1 MQKEVLLIMSNVVIP
16 VIVGAVCAAVFA
28 VLGFV
33 LGVAHRRKTAE
44 KEIGS
49 ATQEATKIINNAL
62 AEAEASKKEKVLEAK
77 DEVHK
82 LRSDADR
89 ISASAGTKCKDRKNA

>member
-44 KEIGS
+44 K
-49 ATQEATKIINNAL
+49 
-62 AEAEASKKEKVLEAK
+62 
-77 DEVHK
+77 
-82 LRSDADR
+82 
-89 ISASAGTKCKDRKNA
+89 

>member
-1 MQKEVLLIMSNVVIP
+1 MGNVVIP
-16 VIVGAVCAAVFA
+16 VIVGAVCAVVFA

-49 ATQEATKIINNAL
+49 ATQEATKIINTL
-62 AEAEASKKEKVLEAK
+62 WPRQKLLRKKKYWKPRTKCTSSAPTQTG
-77 DEVHK
+77 
-82 LRSDADR
+82 
-89 ISASAGTKCKDRKNA
+89 ISASVGTKCKDRKNA

>member
-62 AEAEASKKEKVLEAK
+62 AEAEASKCTSSAPTQTG
-77 DEVHK
+77 
-82 LRSDADR
+82 

>member
-33 LGVAHRRKTAE
+33 LGVA
-44 KEIGS
+44 
-49 ATQEATKIINNAL
+49 
-62 AEAEASKKEKVLEAK
+62 VL
-77 DEVHK
+77 
-82 LRSDADR
+82 
-89 ISASAGTKCKDRKNA
+89 

>member
-16 VIVGAVCAAVFA
+16 VIVGAVCAVVFA

-62 AEAEASKKEKVLEAK
+62 AEAEASKYWKPRTKCTSSAPTQTG
-77 DEVHK
+77 
-82 LRSDADR
+82 

>member
-1 MQKEVLLIMSNVVIP
+1 MSNVVIP

-77 DEVHK
+77 DEVQ
-82 LRSDADR
+82 SSAPTQTG